1 METRGLFIDGRE
13 RRSADQSTVEVE
25 DPASGRAWLHVAEAG
40 RDDVEAAVTAA
51 QRAFGDWSRR
61 TVPERAGV
69 LRRAADLVRERAEE
83 LAHEEVRDVG
93 KPIAD
98 ARTQISSVADV
109 FDFYSGVVRHLHG
122 ETLPLG
128 SGGLDYTLR
137 QPIGVAGLI
146 TPWNFP
152 TLIAAWKLAPALAAG
167 NTVVHKPA
175 LLTPTTAIRL
185 AAILTEAGAPP
196 GAVNVVP
203 GRGSVVGQALVDS
216 PRVRK
221 IAFTG
226 STEVGRG
233 IQRGAAEQLKR
244 VTLELGGKSPSLVF
258 ADADLEKAA
267 TSGVSAVFEVA
278 GQDCCARSRVLVQES
293 VHDEFV
299 EALVAATRSWRVGSP
314 ADPDTQMGPL
324 ITADQR
330 ESVLSYIAS
339 ARDEGAVVAYGG
351 EPFEGPG
358 HFMAPAVVDR
368 TKPGMR
374 VVEEEVF
381 GPVVS
386 VLTFADE
393 AEAVELGNQ
402 TNYGLSASVWT
413 RDISRAH
420 RCARDLEAGVVSVNS
435 NTSVHTGAPF
445 GGWKQS
451 GYGREVG
458 AEALRYYSELKNV
471 YVELD
476 D

>member
-1 METRGLFIDGRE
+1 METRGVFIDGRE
-13 RRSADQSTVEVE
+13 RSSADQSTVEVE
-25 DPASGRAWLHVAEAG
+25 DPAAGRAWLRVAEAG
-40 RDDVEAAVTAA
+40 RDDVEVAVAAAE
-51 QRAFGDWSRR
+51 RAFGDWSRR

-69 LRRAADLVRERAEE
+69 LRHAADLVRERAEE

-98 ARTQISSVADV
+98 ARAQISSVADV

-175 LLTPTTAIRL
+175 LLTPTTAVRL

-196 GAVNVVP
+196 GAVNVLP
-203 GRGSVVGQALVDS
+203 GRGSVVGQALVDD

-226 STEVGRG
+226 STEVGKG
-233 IQRGAAEQLKR
+233 IQRGAADQLKR

-267 TSGVSAVFEVA
+267 ESGVSAVFEVA

-299 EALVAATRSWRVGSP
+299 DALVAATKAWRVGSP

-339 ARDEGAVVAYGG
+339 ARDEGAVVFGG
-351 EPFEGPG
+351 EPFDGPG
-358 HFMAPAVVDR
+358 HFMSPAVVDR
-368 TKPGMR
+368 TERGMR
-374 VVEEEVF
+374 VVEEEIF

-393 AEAVELGNQ
+393 AEAVELGNH

-413 RDISRAH
+413 RDIARAH
-420 RCARDLEAGVVSVNS
+420 RCARDLQAGVVSVNS

-445 GGWKQS
+445 GGWKHS

-458 AEALRYYSELKNV
+458 AEALRYYTELKNV